1 MPLVPLWVGGGELG
15 LFGFLPNETK
25 GLIFSIFSFGLK
37 VVVYEVL
44 VGVCVLAIPISFVS
58 GKTINGLL
66 VVLVGVSRSPTGWK
80 SWPNSGKSGRVNA
93 ETSQEGKR
101 KLKLLL
107 PRPGGFVNWG
117 TGFLLGAGGLGCFPV
132 GVGGLTFVFV
142 SFGFLCLGPCFPPVF
157 RISSC
162 SASVPVS
169 TWLLKK
175 GGTTT

>member
-1 MPLVPLWVGGGELG
+1 MLVVPLWVGWGELG
-15 LFGFLPNETK
+15 FLGFLPNETK

-58 GKTINGLL
+58 GKIINGLL

-80 SWPNSGKSGRVNA
+80 SWPNSGKSGRVKA
-93 ETSQEGKR
+93 ETSQDGNR

-117 TGFLLGAGGLGCFPV
+117 TGFLLGAGGLGCFAV
-132 GVGGLTFVFV
+132 GVGGLTFAFV
-142 SFGFLCLGPCFPPVF
+142 SFGFLCFPPVF
-157 RISSC
+157 RISS
-162 SASVPVS
+162 
-169 TWLLKK
+169 
-175 GGTTT
+175 